1 MVFNFVFIF
10 EPKLSRSRAIFA
22 LLRLTPL
29 GGLIVRVYIII
40 TSKNLRQLY
49 NFFLTYQMAPYKS
62 IKIRFEEFSCT
73 IRYFSNSLKAC
84 V

>member
-10 EPKLSRSRAIFA
+10 QKKLSRSRAIFA
-22 LLRLTPL
+22 SLRLTPL
-29 GGLIVRVYIII
+29 GGLIVSVSIII
-40 TSKNLRQLY
+40 TSKNLRQIY